1 MRPLFR
7 RTLRKIG
14 IIEAQT
20 LTKSYKSVIIMIQGV
35 PAGNT
40 HPLQQRHGEPSVNS
54 RRLTSFLEKEEM
66 SMNNADRAAAG
77 EAMCKFARAVQV
89 GFVL

>member
-1 MRPLFR
+1 M
-7 RTLRKIG
+7 
-14 IIEAQT
+14 
-20 LTKSYKSVIIMIQGV
+20 
-35 PAGNT
+35 
-40 HPLQQRHGEPSVNS
+40 NS

>member
-1 MRPLFR
+1 MLHA
-7 RTLRKIG
+7 TVSHLCTADG
-14 IIEAQT
+14 S
-20 LTKSYKSVIIMIQGV
+20 L
-35 PAGNT
+35 
-40 HPLQQRHGEPSVNS
+40 L
-54 RRLTSFLEKEEM
+54 FLEKEEM

>member
-1 MRPLFR
+1 M
-7 RTLRKIG
+7 
-14 IIEAQT
+14 
-20 LTKSYKSVIIMIQGV
+20 
-35 PAGNT
+35 
-40 HPLQQRHGEPSVNS
+40 NS

-77 EAMCKFARAVQV
+77 EAMCKFAKTLSV